1 MDEARRAKLTDW
13 LRRATGAADLRL
25 GAMSLLSGGA
35 IQQNWALDVVLAGRD
50 EAWVL
55 RTDNAATLAVSL
67 PRSAEFA
74 LLKAAFAEGV
84 TVPEPLYL
92 CEDLAVL
99 GAPFFIMSRV
109 QGIAAGHRVVKSET
123 LCGGRDAAVRALGR
137 ELARIHRIVPPR
149 VDLGFLGAPAADACL
164 AFVTEQRAAL
174 DRQALNNQTEAQ
186 SLQSFQY
193 L

>member
-13 LRRATGAADLRL
+13 LRGATGAADLRL

-35 IQQNWALDVVLAGRD
+35 IQQNWAVDVVLAGRD

-92 CEDLAVL
+92 CEDTGVL
-99 GAPFFIMSRV
+99 GAPFFLLLLLRYRK
-109 QGIAAGHRVVKSET
+109 GAA
-123 LCGGRDAAVRALGR
+123 
-137 ELARIHRIVPPR
+137 
-149 VDLGFLGAPAADACL
+149 
-164 AFVTEQRAAL
+164 
-174 DRQALNNQTEAQ
+174 
-186 SLQSFQY
+186 
-193 L
+193 